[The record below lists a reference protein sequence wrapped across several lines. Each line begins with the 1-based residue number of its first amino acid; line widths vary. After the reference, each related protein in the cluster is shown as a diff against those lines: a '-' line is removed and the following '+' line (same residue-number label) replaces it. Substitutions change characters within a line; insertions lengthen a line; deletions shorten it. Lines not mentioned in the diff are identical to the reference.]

1 MKNQILRPLHSM
13 AQIVLIFSFVFLTS
27 SPLLSAKG
35 NLTNPSAQVDEFHSV
50 LLLVMKG
57 ADQLGVLGRYRAI
70 EPVLTKVFHLKA
82 MMQIASGSF
91 WKKLSD
97 EDQIKLLNTFTR
109 LTIATYA
116 AQFDGYSGQVFKT
129 IGTKP
134 GPQDTTLVE
143 TQIVN
148 ADSSSVA
155 LTYVFRKIKGQWRIL
170 DVLLDTGISELA
182 RKRSEY
188 RKALMSGGAEALL
201 LMMNSKT
208 SSLLIN

>member
-1 MKNQILRPLHSM
+1 M

-57 ADQLGVLGRYRAI
+57 SDQLGVLGRYRAI

-155 LTYVFRKIKGQWRIL
+155 LTYVFRKIKGQYRIL

-188 RKALMSGGAEALL
+188 RKALMTGGAEALL